1 MLNSLLFLTYI
12 KESKAMSCTKA
23 VLRTIFYQFFLLFV
37 GLAVGFIGNAEW
49 VGFKSCLVER
59 SIKNIFFPIEFTP
72 KMEKGMKFMLEQR
85 MRTKEGYPL
94 EFEVLS
100 SVVVANDEFCWIAYK
115 YRDQDGKLVFKDDVE
130 RMRWKTWEYNFDEE
144 SVLNPVDTE
153 EEWLALDKRMSD
165 WQEKIKDAI
174 NLAEERK
181 AEILEQERQRKIKES
196 I

>member
-1 MLNSLLFLTYI
+1 
-12 KESKAMSCTKA
+12 MSCTKA

-72 KMEKGMKFMLEQR
+72 KMEAGMKVLLSER
-85 MRTKEGYPL
+85 MRIKEGYPA

-115 YRDQDGKLVFKDDVE
+115 YRDQDGKLVFKDELE
-130 RMRWKTWEYNFDEE
+130 RMRWKTWEYNYDEE
-144 SVLNPVDTE
+144 AFLNPVDTE

-165 WQEKIKDAI
+165 WQKKIKDAI
-174 NLAEERK
+174 NLAEKRK

>member
-1 MLNSLLFLTYI
+1 MMNSLLFLHHL
-12 KESKAMSCTKA
+12 KESKIMSCTKA
-23 VLRTIFYQFFLLFV
+23 VLRTIFYQYFLLFV

-59 SIKNIFFPIEFTP
+59 SIKNIFFPIKFTP
-72 KMEKGMKFMLEQR
+72 KMESGMKFMLAER
-85 MRTKEGYPL
+85 MRIKEGYPA

-100 SVVVANDEFCWIAYK
+100 SVIVANDEFCWIAYK

-130 RMRWKTWEYNFDEE
+130 RMRWKTWEYNYDEE
-144 SVLNPVDTE
+144 AFLNPINTE

-165 WQEKIKDAI
+165 WQQKIKDAI
-174 NLAEERK
+174 DLAKERK
-181 AEILEQERQRKIKES
+181 AEILKEEQQRKIKEA

>member
-1 MLNSLLFLTYI
+1 
-12 KESKAMSCTKA
+12 
-23 VLRTIFYQFFLLFV
+23 
-37 GLAVGFIGNAEW
+37 
-49 VGFKSCLVER
+49 
-59 SIKNIFFPIEFTP
+59 
-72 KMEKGMKFMLEQR
+72 MKFMLEQR

>member
-1 MLNSLLFLTYI
+1 MLNSLLFITHI

>member
-1 MLNSLLFLTYI
+1 MILITV
-12 KESKAMSCTKA
+12 A
-23 VLRTIFYQFFLLFV
+23 RTLFYQFFLLFI
-37 GLAVGFIGNAEW
+37 GISIGFIVNSEW
-49 VGFKSCLVER
+49 VGYKSCLVEK
-59 SIKNIFFPIEFTP
+59 SIKNIFFPIKFTP
-72 KMEKGMKFMLEQR
+72 KMESGMRILLAER
-85 MRTKEGYPL
+85 MRAKEGYPP

-144 SVLNPVDTE
+144 SSLNPIDTK
-153 EEWLALDKRMSD
+153 EEWLKLDKRMSD

-174 NLAEERK
+174 NLAEKRK
-181 AEILEQERQRKIKES
+181 VEILEKEAQRKLKES

>member
-12 KESKAMSCTKA
+12 KESKAMSYTKA

-49 VGFKSCLVER
+49 VGFKSCLVEK
-59 SIKNIFFPIEFTP
+59 SIKNIFFPIKFTP
-72 KMEKGMKFMLEQR
+72 KMEAGMKMMLAQR
-85 MRTKEGYPL
+85 MMTKEGFPA

-144 SVLNPVDTE
+144 SALNPVDTQ

-181 AEILEQERQRKIKES
+181 AEILEQERQKKIKES